1 MQTTSAPKSLRFAL
15 PGEGCAGLLKNW
27 YCYVWSM
34 RKFCSGVLSGFQ
46 VGYQEGF
53 RWLHASGTTIGSYTK
68 CNGTKMVRK
77 NACQYRIFN
86 SPGLRHSS
94 KHFFVMRSII
104 TGERRSCGALLG
116 SKHFFVVRSII
127 TGERRSCGALL
138 GGHCTSTSEGDPPR
152 GRKASAGASLSR
164 PVFSLV
170 KTLPRILP
178 AYWELP

>member
-116 SKHFFVVRSII
+116 
-127 TGERRSCGALL
+127 
-138 GGHCTSTSEGDPPR
+138 GHCTSTSEGDPPR
-152 GRKASAGASLSR
+152 GRKASAGASDSR